1 MNSLELPSE
10 LHMEFLVRHNQVVRP
25 IPGDINPYHLGL
37 KVWDDIV
44 RRHDNPTPEEIEHYG
59 KPDRSGREAIFQV
72 REVDRDVSFLRRFL
86 TQPLMREMDMI
97 EIEPQGDEMV
107 VSKISDEE
115 SWQQVK
121 NTLLAFIG
129 MGSTPVI
136 RVIDGDY
143 GGNRTLL
150 LEHDY
155 DGRELLM
162 EYAEKTLRHLHQL
175 WGRPVILQTVLDGR
189 EVALSFDGADFGQK

>member
-1 MNSLELPSE
+1 
-10 LHMEFLVRHNQVVRP
+10 MEFLVRHNQVVRP